1 MWVSK
6 KKAADLLGITDGQ
19 IRSKIQRNVW
29 LKDSHYRVID
39 RATWINIEE
48 VQKWIC
54 PNTSNITMD
63 HLESTLCLKAKG
75 LEKPQHFKRLKV
87 V

>member
-19 IRSKIQRNVW
+19 IRSKIQRNIW

-39 RATWINIEE
+39 RSTWINIEE

-54 PNTSNITMD
+54 P
-63 HLESTLCLKAKG
+63 ETLPYTAELYDSKKHTKAKSISN
-75 LEKPQHFKRLKV
+75 KPNSNRLRV

>member
-19 IRSKIQRNVW
+19 IRSKIQRNIW

-54 PNTSNITMD
+54 PETYICTTEN
-63 HLESTLCLKAKG
+63 LESKLATTARLQ
-75 LEKPQHFKRLKV
+75 EKPRNSNRLRV